1 MTVLRN
7 QQYSW
12 PEVSAG
18 HLCRSPE
25 RHGTRVR
32 DPALVA
38 NASTCG
44 ALPLLARTHSLSVR
58 LALGANHEQL
68 TDEGRLRV
76 GDLYAEVACRLA

>member
-25 RHGTRVR
+25 RHGTAILHLSRM
-32 DPALVA
+32 PALA
-38 NASTCG
+38 APSPCS
-44 ALPLLARTHSLSVR
+44 LAHNLSLCASLSVQTTS
-58 LALGANHEQL
+58 N
-68 TDEGRLRV
+68 
-76 GDLYAEVACRLA
+76 